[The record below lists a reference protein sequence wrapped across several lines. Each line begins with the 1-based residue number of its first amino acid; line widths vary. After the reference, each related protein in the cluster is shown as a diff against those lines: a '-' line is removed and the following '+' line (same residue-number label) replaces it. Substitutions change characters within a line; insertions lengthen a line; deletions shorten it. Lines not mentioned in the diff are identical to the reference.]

1 MLREAAPHPPVWR
14 LARQNPSPKKEV
26 MQGGLG
32 WVLTSQ
38 KKKKWDRSEE
48 AEEMTDESK
57 RRAKWVRNRGINVL
71 DG

>member
-1 MLREAAPHPPVWR
+1 
-14 LARQNPSPKKEV
+14 
-26 MQGGLG
+26 LG
-32 WVLTSQ
+32 FDIT